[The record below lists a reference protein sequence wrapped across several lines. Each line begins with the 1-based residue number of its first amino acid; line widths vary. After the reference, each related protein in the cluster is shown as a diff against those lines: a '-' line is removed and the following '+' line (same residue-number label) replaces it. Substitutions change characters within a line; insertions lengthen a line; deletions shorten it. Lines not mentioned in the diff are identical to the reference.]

1 MTFICY
7 FGRWLPLLLVFSA
20 SLPAAAGAQVVDDL
34 GRQIELAQPARRIV
48 SLAPHLTELLF
59 SAGAG
64 ERIVGTVDYSDYPE
78 PAKRIPRIGSY
89 SHVSI
94 EAVTVLQPDLIVAWQ
109 TGNPPRQV
117 DKLRDL
123 GFVVYISEPRRME
136 DIPSSIERLG
146 HLAGSAAVVGQ
157 AAAAFRQRHDA
168 LQRRYA
174 SLPVVKVFYE
184 IWNEPL
190 MTVNGHHL
198 ISDVI
203 RLCGGRN
210 VYRDLPNLVP
220 TVGVESVLYADPEVI
235 IASGMNEQ
243 RPEWLEDWRQW
254 RDLRAVK
261 NGNLYFVPPDILQRH
276 TVRILEGAEQMC
288 QALEQVRNKRR

>member
-1 MTFICY
+1 MTFTRCSI
-7 FGRWLPLLLVFSA
+7 RWLPLWFVFAA
-20 SLPAAAGAQVVDDL
+20 SLPAVTGVQVVDDL
-34 GRQIELAQPARRIV
+34 GRQIELPQPARRIV

-59 SAGAG
+59 TVGAG

-78 PAKRIPRIGSY
+78 PAKRIPRIGGY
-89 SHVSI
+89 SQVSI
-94 EAVTVLQPDLIVAWQ
+94 EAVTALQPDLVVAWQ

-146 HLAGSAAVVGQ
+146 HLAGRAGVAGE

-174 SLPVVKVFYE
+174 SLPVVDVFYE
-184 IWNEPL
+184 IWNKPL
-190 MTVNGHHL
+190 LTVNGHHL

-203 RLCGGRN
+203 HLCGGRN

-220 TVGVESVLYADPEVI
+220 TIGVESVLHADPEVI

-243 RPEWLEDWRQW
+243 RPEWLADWRQW

-261 NGNLYFVPPDILQRH
+261 NGNLYFIPPDILQRH
-276 TVRILEGAEQMC
+276 TVRILEGAERMC
-288 QALEQVRNKRR
+288 RALEQVRNKRR